1 MTDTERLPSM
11 TNSRLARFPAAFA
24 LILAGAACAKPS
36 VSLPAGDPYVRGS
49 VESVQAADTGLKIMV
64 RDPNGGCG
72 LNGTA
77 TSATRYLRR
86 SATGGVEAARAA
98 EVQPGATVAAYVTG
112 PQTRSCPPMAR
123 ISVLIIESATTPA
136 ATP

>member
-1 MTDTERLPSM
+1 MTI
-11 TNSRLARFPAAFA
+11 SRFLRSSAVLVLTMAAS
-24 LILAGAACAKPS
+24 ACARSAS
-36 VSLPAGDPYVRGS
+36 VAVPVGEPYVRGT
-49 VESVQAADTGLKIMV
+49 VESVEAAANGVRIMV

-86 SATGGVEAARAA
+86 SADGDVEAARAA
-98 EVQPGATVAAYVTG
+98 DAQAGASVAAYVTG

-123 ISVLIIESATTPA
+123 ISVLIIESA
-136 ATP
+136 ATSR